1 MPKNVSLSS
10 ATGGETVK
18 VLNLVYHP
26 FWPAKAG
33 EEVVK
38 AWLWVLILLRD
49 EHCCFACVGVVK
61 DVYGAAQP
69 LQLLDNA
76 TTALWEHLSTL
87 APARTTL
94 SPEEQEI
101 SQYGKTLRNVMARAM
116 ASIPDSVRT
125 KLLGADVRPECS
137 VGLLRTM
144 RAFQNLEP
152 WAFRRSLIT
161 AVKAFSL
168 VTNTRMLL
176 RTAKRSDG
184 DHYALQFLHGLRFF
198 SLVHIVL
205 GHCYETITD
214 TTGTLMNI
222 LILSD
227 RWLSMLIAAAFNS
240 VETFFFLSGFFLC
253 LTVGKRKANPMVIF
267 IMGALRR
274 VIRICVPLF
283 FIIMCLCLLP
293 VIVTGPDTK
302 SFYQKLYVEVS
313 SQWWHYVLQIRNFYE
328 LGTQHVLGHTW
339 YLSADFQLFVVS
351 LLTLALLQGRKTLAI
366 GTFALLSLLGYGIAA
381 WELASSNALP
391 FMIFPAET
399 PERTIV
405 TVHEYYILPFI
416 HALPYFS
423 GCITFLIMDDFRER
437 KITKTMQAA
446 GWCIAASCGL
456 CCVFMK
462 LAWYKSPDPTSKA
475 GTLLAAFSDR
485 AMWSFLLA
493 WITLTC
499 SSGRG
504 GPVGKFLSWNLFVP
518 LSKLSFGVYL
528 IHYPFIELLLHS
540 SRERMHWSDFN
551 QVTMLFSVLDWSFI
565 LAYFSYLACEAPTAA
580 LDKLAFSKLT
590 GGGRAR
596 KQKRRT
602 EVNEDS
608 ASPEKKKE
616 DVFSRC

>member
-1 MPKNVSLSS
+1 MPYRPGRVLDATGKYPTGMLRWSRSDIGAFDECIATVVRDSYGNEISHGQYCNLLVYVKKSATWEKTIEPLLNIMHPKN
-10 ATGGETVK
+10 
-18 VLNLVYHP
+18 LNH
-26 FWPAKAG
+26 
-33 EEVVK
+33 
-38 AWLWVLILLRD
+38 
-49 EHCCFACVGVVK
+49 GV
-61 DVYGAAQP
+61 QP
-69 LQLLDNA
+69 KKEL
-76 TTALWEHLSTL
+76 
-87 APARTTL
+87 
-94 SPEEQEI
+94 
-101 SQYGKTLRNVMARAM
+101 
-116 ASIPDSVRT
+116 
-125 KLLGADVRPECS
+125 
-137 VGLLRTM
+137 
-144 RAFQNLEP
+144 
-152 WAFRRSLIT
+152 RSLIT

-351 LLTLALLQGRKTLAI
+351 LLTLALLQG
-366 GTFALLSLLGYGIAA
+366 
-381 WELASSNALP
+381 
-391 FMIFPAET
+391 
-399 PERTIV
+399 
-405 TVHEYYILPFI
+405 
-416 HALPYFS
+416 
-423 GCITFLIMDDFRER
+423 
-437 KITKTMQAA
+437 
-446 GWCIAASCGL
+446 
-456 CCVFMK
+456 
-462 LAWYKSPDPTSKA
+462 
-475 GTLLAAFSDR
+475 
-485 AMWSFLLA
+485 
-493 WITLTC
+493 
-499 SSGRG
+499 
-504 GPVGKFLSWNLFVP
+504 
-518 LSKLSFGVYL
+518 KLSFGVYL